1 MLLCRLRPW
10 HMCHW
15 SMYSTFNSFDLPSS
29 WTWITMPS
37 GGNPIRGSPT
47 RSYPRAQPH
56 PHHPLIW
63 IKILEAS
70 WLMAFNHF
78 DVPLKQT
85 SFLAHATPSLC
96 WLPQP
101 ALREKVVS
109 AFAAFQSEQVWQM
122 WCTVVKY
129 SCTTGSPTVERELS
143 FHCVHSPGVFSH
155 ALVRAGILLLEIW
168 NFQHAA
174 GLSHVHFPREWHIVD
189 SPPAYRRCWAVK
201 RGKCVFEAD
210 RVTQETKMFICIY
223 LYWKW

>member
-85 SFLAHATPSLC
+85 SSIAHATLSLC
-96 WLPQP
+96 WSPQL
-101 ALREKVVS
+101 ALREKVVCFCCLS
-109 AFAAFQSEQVWQM
+109 VW
-122 WCTVVKY
+122 
-129 SCTTGSPTVERELS
+129 
-143 FHCVHSPGVFSH
+143 
-155 ALVRAGILLLEIW
+155 
-168 NFQHAA
+168 A
-174 GLSHVHFPREWHIVD
+174 GLTDVVHGGQIFMHDWITYRRKRAFLSLCSFPWSFQPHTRTCRH
-189 SPPAYRRCWAVK
+189 PPAGNMGFPARRWLFSCP
-201 RGKCVFEAD
+201 
-210 RVTQETKMFICIY
+210 
-223 LYWKW
+223 LS